1 MDKAE
6 EVASR
11 LQSEEKLAV
20 SIKEEESLDQ
30 YQAAN
35 QLELRFRERA
45 VAHEHDQRVRPIAQR
60 VRRGAQRARQIRR
73 GVAALHDSALTPG
86 ALDTKTKEL
95 IAFAIAGSEC
105 CDGCIAAHAH
115 AAVRHGAT
123 TQEAAEAIGV
133 AILMTGG
140 PGTIYGP
147 RGFAAFQEFHAAAH
161 PDGETVTE

>member
-1 MDKAE
+1 MIVGSHSDRLRGRSDMGDHAGHDSYGSDVQE
-6 EVASR
+6 RLRGPSR
-11 LQSEEKLAV
+11 
-20 SIKEEESLDQ
+20 
-30 YQAAN
+30 
-35 QLELRFRERA
+35 ELRRA
-45 VAHEHDQRVRPIAQR
+45 IPDVYQ
-60 VRRGAQRARQIRR
+60 GF
-73 GVAALHDSALTPG
+73 AALYHSALSPG

-95 IAFAIAGSEC
+95 MAFAIAVSEC

-123 TQEAAEAIGV
+123 PQEAAEAIGV

-161 PDGETVTE
+161 SADSAEPAPAGNGAAAG